1 MKHLFYSILL
11 LLAISSCISPYDFV
25 LDENP
30 SFLLIDG
37 QIYDQD
43 SCVIRLSY
51 TNQKSNDPTNKV
63 INDAK
68 IQVIENGSKKI
79 NFVFEGVGQ
88 KYKPENLTFRGCIGC
103 TYQLDI
109 VLPDGKQYI
118 STIDTMKTPDRYE
131 KIFDIYN
138 PETRK
143 FEVYANLR
151 PKSNVSSYYQTYF
164 INYERATYCADCG
177 YSDQFDAD
185 LYPYTNPP
193 RRCPGYLKACKPTT
207 YLQQN
212 RIFGFRCEGANP
224 KSYNCWNFKRQRY
237 YFIFADNILALN
249 TNRTLKL
256 LEVPL
261 TDYNRYYIE
270 VYQNH
275 ITANNYQYMK
285 ALEENGQRTGSL
297 TDPIPP
303 IIAGNVNLKGDENQR
318 ALGFFQVSGQVK
330 YGYTVERT
338 KAPTG
343 IGLLP
348 KNLDLEY
355 YDLRNGQLFDTYLE
369 GCNFPAYAECKC
381 TSFRTNVEP
390 LNWRD

>member
-11 LLAISSCISPYDFV
+11 SLAISSCISPYDFV

-109 VLPDGKQYI
+109 VLPDGKQHI

-193 RRCPGYLKACKPTT
+193 RR
-207 YLQQN
+207 
-212 RIFGFRCEGANP
+212 
-224 KSYNCWNFKRQRY
+224 
-237 YFIFADNILALN
+237 
-249 TNRTLKL
+249 
-256 LEVPL
+256 
-261 TDYNRYYIE
+261 
-270 VYQNH
+270 
-275 ITANNYQYMK
+275 
-285 ALEENGQRTGSL
+285 
-297 TDPIPP
+297 
-303 IIAGNVNLKGDENQR
+303 
-318 ALGFFQVSGQVK
+318 
-330 YGYTVERT
+330 
-338 KAPTG
+338 
-343 IGLLP
+343 
-348 KNLDLEY
+348 
-355 YDLRNGQLFDTYLE
+355 
-369 GCNFPAYAECKC
+369 
-381 TSFRTNVEP
+381 
-390 LNWRD
+390 